1 MSENFFI
8 FFRFVP
14 VSSPTITSRDLTE
27 SSRTLFTVCV
37 CVCMCVARGRCR
49 QCHGRRRAYT
59 RQTAGKNCLF
69 FTENGSPGTTPK
81 RYIRQRNFQELFHPP
96 VQLTTRNV
104 DRLRPRGALS
114 SLVLLLQVRTATT
127 CPRPIHFE
135 QSKPAS

>member
-8 FFRFVP
+8 FFVLFR
-14 VSSPTITSRDLTE
+14 SPPRPSPPGTWRKARVYYS
-27 SSRTLFTVCV
+27 LFV

-114 SLVLLLQVRTATT
+114 SLVLLLKVRTATT